1 MTAGT
6 VEQRL
11 TSLFA
16 RSTTATLVDSLCTL
30 DAMPRSKEIN
40 WSRAKTIEELERRFP
55 AAAQAVEDAFYAA
68 EVQIEAG
75 NDVEVDYVAT
85 LIAAIPA
92 EEIR

>member
-16 RSTTATLVDSLCTL
+16 RSTTAALVDSLRTL
-30 DAMPRSKEIN
+30 DATPPSPERN
-40 WSRAKTIEELERRFP
+40 WARAKTIEELERRYP

-68 EVQIEAG
+68 EFQIENG
-75 NDVEVDYVAT
+75 VDVPVDYVAV